1 MQYYVCWFACY
12 PDTDLKRHGSVT
24 LRYVVRDDYSSIGLT
39 EWSAEGV
46 EYEPLIGFMYN
57 NKDGY
62 ILSTTV
68 GSTDYGLLW
77 NNQRNYDGNS
87 Q

>member
-1 MQYYVCWFACY
+1 
-12 PDTDLKRHGSVT
+12 
-24 LRYVVRDDYSSIGLT
+24 
-39 EWSAEGV
+39 
-46 EYEPLIGFMYN
+46 MYN